1 MYFCTIEGSNQRKL
15 HKINFIYAQS
25 YLCNHIAWR
34 SNISSAT
41 QTKKGPPVHSD
52 VSAKWRVQAKGFF
65 FAFSVFTSMPCEKSL
80 DVLLGKIPT
89 SDCSCPES
97 ILIWKSVIYL
107 PRQKSKHHPKN
118 TLAFISFSPSFKSE
132 KKIVVFEA
140 GMSSPNKTIKFD
152 LLQIREK
159 KTCPGDPWPI
169 YSGKVRT
176 LQHPQYTTKIALET
190 FANQILLVSQT
201 SATFWSSFR

>member
-1 MYFCTIEGSNQRKL
+1 MSVQNGEYKL
-15 HKINFIYAQS
+15 
-25 YLCNHIAWR
+25 
-34 SNISSAT
+34 
-41 QTKKGPPVHSD
+41 
-52 VSAKWRVQAKGFF
+52 RVFF
-65 FAFSVFTSMPCEKSL
+65 FAFSVFTSMTCEKSL

-118 TLAFISFSPSFKSE
+118 TLAFISFSPSLKSE

-159 KTCPGDPWPI
+159 KLVPAILGLSTRGRFAL
-169 YSGKVRT
+169 YSTPNILRKLLLKL
-176 LQHPQYTTKIALET
+176 LQTR
-190 FANQILLVSQT
+190 
-201 SATFWSSFR
+201 SF